1 MNPLASPSQLKET
14 PGPDPIPV
22 SDEELARLMPEM
34 AGPEPVA
41 VDLLAP
47 ENLDAYILAKEADE
61 AAGGP
66 GFLSRMGD
74 AAVDL
79 VSQVGMAGKLTGQNV
94 LSGAGAVISA
104 DGEELKKALRRQ
116 VALTTQAAAAIGGS
130 YAMTGETVKGAFKE
144 VGTKLSVGY
153 QDTPE
158 NRRKIYAVR
167 QANDRSMRDV
177 QGVVDD
183 ALLIADNLVG
193 GLDLN
198 TAYAPAERETML
210 RAAGGAAE
218 VLDVAFT
225 AGAAAGAKLG
235 AKVASRTAIAAER
248 AATSVGAEKV
258 AELIKSTRAY
268 AGSIPETLYRVAA
281 ETAGNKMPN
290 FGSLMD
296 SAKRL
301 AVLQEERALIE
312 AAEDSLTKTKALA
325 DNASKVAELRTQIER
340 LQSEFVRRADEA
352 ALTYAGRP
360 VTQQLAGG
368 AVEMAGDVL
377 SGTAERVQRGVDWLR
392 NKRAGALGTSG
403 EAVQAGD
410 EVFERVAG
418 VSPSMVERTAGW
430 FNELG
435 ENVSAAGR
443 LMRTMESSTP
453 YFQRLAKET
462 DGWTRFA
469 AQNANRVEF
478 VARLGR
484 GAAEGIDGAVKGAT
498 VGGVF
503 GLLQGDSAEGAGE
516 GLVGGFFGGGLRT
529 IRMERDPAMVRAR
542 QLGDIADAR
551 SRRTGLQQ
559 QLFDAAPRNLQLAA
573 STFEATNPNLVVNF
587 VRQKGSGGS
596 YRVNPDGTGEATID
610 LDSKIPLVPLLAHE
624 VSHHIARNPDIASD
638 LKRRFLGDDKTG
650 TPGFLTEMRDGTL
663 QPKPEF
669 QKFRDEYLSALR
681 RAGKDTAAY
690 EANPE
695 LILHEVIAEAGV
707 SSLLATN
714 ASGEFAGIAALRRN
728 ARPIAQVMEQFA
740 RSEMVMNSGVLQR
753 ALMATGAV
761 FTDGGQHAKG
771 TGLFSADM
779 SPELRSAVN
788 QIIGQYDR
796 MALSERGGQV
806 ESFSETPTIYSEQEI
821 ASNPELLDLVS
832 SGFDVDVDEKTGK
845 RKFLS
850 AREAKKREQEF
861 IDDLIQALDASPD
874 LSPGRVRAVTT
885 KDGRTIYSGKYIP
898 ADVLET
904 LQSRNKYNPRQLET
918 LAMVTDLLGKRP
930 GNEVHFVY
938 QPAMTRGSRLYK
950 QRAVTNR
957 VETPISILISKTGG
971 VLINT
976 LSQEKVLR
984 NLEFFSRKGML
995 GAWGG
1000 DVRAARA
1007 DLLKYIDNTVA
1018 GREGAE
1024 GLGLEKRD
1032 ALNALFGQLT
1042 NVQKERNPVLQG
1054 MSDAQ
1059 GRKIGVVQSRR
1070 IDRTNQMKVL
1080 DSSFRADYGRV
1091 SENLRPD
1098 ILPVPERFTGTGEE
1112 GDRQSTKVD
1121 APGFFKRFDIQE
1133 YTKGGKYF
1141 DIASGEDVTGRIYA
1155 SGSIDVSTGKPSLR
1169 ASDTQVEAPTS
1180 GRKIRTN
1187 LFKQSAGWKWVGEA
1201 PAKTS
1206 TLVSVEMG
1214 KDHLYTLN
1222 SQFDTPV
1229 EMARYEDK
1237 KSEPRLRPTTRG
1249 VLRVGEKVGEIE
1261 VRGRVHPVY
1270 DKITTATDAPG
1281 RGVVNRGEDSLQFRP
1296 EGNDNTTAIA
1306 ADYVRKAF
1314 GREYNPHTVYD
1325 EAPEARLKEI
1335 ADYFQNVAK
1344 HQPDAP
1350 EVLRSYR
1357 AMADE
1362 TIEQY
1367 KAMIAAGI
1375 KPEPYG
1381 GKGEPYASSEEMM
1394 RDVRENKHLYFLR
1407 TDNAFG
1413 QGTQDAANPLLEK
1426 SGQRIG
1432 DFELLVN
1439 DVFRVV
1445 HDYFG
1450 HTQQGLQFGP
1460 RGEFNA
1466 WKSHSRMY
1474 SDEAQG
1480 AVAAETLAQNAWV
1493 NFGAHLRRA
1502 DGSIPKKGEEGYVPP
1517 QDRPFGE
1524 QKNFLVPQELMQF
1537 RPEQIETPEF
1547 KNWFGDW
1554 EADPEGASKVVG
1566 AYGLPKVVFHGSPK
1580 EFTVFDPSKAKYA
1593 KWGAIGSWFAED
1605 PSYANKFRASFD
1617 ENGNKTIGPLFE
1629 TYLNIREPAVY
1640 EGTKGFEQ
1648 LLKDYETYTGVK
1660 TYNATPE
1667 SNREFVDYLKKV
1679 GFDGIII
1686 KDNLADSALNP
1697 DPQTFYVA
1705 FDPSQIK
1712 SATGNRGTFD
1722 PENPD
1727 IQYRPEAKDIN
1738 KVAEQLGLEEVGDG
1752 AKKFGYFMR
1761 EMKEKGITPRDVV
1774 KAYLITT
1781 SSINRGA
1788 LSAEKVRTGWPDLV
1802 HNEKTVRPEDAFA
1815 KLLGT
1820 DDGQR
1825 FLDAAEKGEFDEA
1838 AANAMLE
1845 KFKPFGLYNTQRE
1858 YMRNA
1863 AENLSKVGQ
1872 AIVDAV
1878 ENMPTEQYAEFVR
1891 ENFKGISFG
1900 KVGFM
1905 SGMLGR
1911 GDLPTVDVRQRKLHY
1926 GDQKFNVDK
1935 QILLEVRDRLSGLDI
1950 PLTEDLKPFYQTIVH
1965 HAVWDRLEGTDTSH
1979 ADIKE
1984 AMLQFRPDVDQPE
1997 SRVPSY
2003 TPTKDVKNVPELT
2016 LADLKGKKIFP
2027 ILADLTA
2034 VGRYKGIDS
2043 AAVVPVDLY
2052 GGPNFPLMAPNKEA
2066 GVVWANEGKGIGT
2079 RKTNL
2084 LQQTDGYAVVTAMT
2098 QDTHVSNSSTVRAFI
2113 NTLDAYVKDGRVSA
2127 KGIKKADR
2135 AIKGLGV
2142 QLPSVADP
2150 SFGSAVRELS
2160 FDARK
2165 AVVGQLERAEFEE
2178 YGFPPAKRVLDAVR
2192 DPDFHGVDF
2201 GDALLVLRL
2210 DPKDTLVKLGEE
2222 GTPTHPDYTYGVRG
2236 QIVGKLKRP
2245 IPSKLLFSE
2254 FFEKRRADEAPS
2266 SADARAFS
2274 LKMPVSEVTDEKV
2287 SAAARLESQTA
2298 TNAQQMR
2305 AALASA
2311 TGAWASTD
2319 EPVKDGGVGVAD
2331 FVRALRENKSAPS
2344 LPPYTEEMVKEKV
2357 KKGDMKVF
2365 KLDNA
2370 DIYFA
2375 LVRDGDKQVISSV
2388 VNNEPGARGVAGPAV
2403 LSKAILEGATHLDC
2417 FAVVSEKF
2425 PKGFLPELYSH
2436 FGFEDDVA
2444 HPLGPRV
2451 DFAREYFDADWKA
2464 VGENPDIK
2472 FADLLHL
2479 WQSEGW
2485 NPSLPKPQVTFM
2497 RLREE
2502 LKSNDA
2508 RQNYSRRLLETPAPA
2523 LADSWRSAGG
2533 GGESDANANPARSGD
2548 GGSAGNNT
2556 GANRGLAGDRGGVS
2570 GPFQRSLDT
2579 YRNIIRDLAKLT
2591 DEDARVRGLDVDQ
2604 LRSLRAAL
2612 SETP

>member
-94 LSGAGAVISA
+94 LSGAGAAISA

-116 VALTTQAAAAIGGS
+116 VAFTTQAAAAIGGS
-130 YAMTGETVKGAFKE
+130 YAMMGETVKGAFKE
-144 VGTKLSVGY
+144 VGTKLAVGY

-158 NRRKIYAVR
+158 NRRKVYAVR
-167 QANDRSMRDV
+167 QANDRSVRDV
-177 QGVVDD
+177 QGVIDD
-183 ALLIADNLVG
+183 ALLIADNFVG

-198 TAYAPAERETML
+198 TAYAPSERETML

-235 AKVASRTAIAAER
+235 AKVATRSAMAAER

-258 AELIKSTRAY
+258 AELINSTRAY

-290 FGSLMD
+290 FGALMN
-296 SAKRL
+296 SAKRM
-301 AVLQEERALIE
+301 AVLQKERVLIE
-312 AAEDSLTKTKALA
+312 ATEESLTKTKALA
-325 DNASKVAELRTQIER
+325 DNASKISELRTQIER
-340 LQSEFVRRADEA
+340 MQSEFVRRADDA
-352 ALTYAGRP
+352 ALELAKRP
-360 VTQQLAGG
+360 ITQQLAAG
-368 AVEMAGDVL
+368 AVETAGDVL
-377 SGTAERVQRGVDWLR
+377 SGAADRVQRGVDWLR

-418 VSPSMVERTAGW
+418 VSPSVVERTAGW
-430 FNELG
+430 FNDLG

-484 GAAEGIDGAVKGAT
+484 GAAEGIDGAVKGAA

-529 IRMERDPAMVRAR
+529 IRMERDPGMVRAR

-638 LKRRFLGDDKTG
+638 LKRRFLGDEKTG

-669 QKFRDEYLSALR
+669 QTFRDEYLSALR

-728 ARPIAQVMEQFA
+728 ARPIAQAMEQFA

-788 QIIGQYDR
+788 QIIGEYDR
-796 MALSERGGQV
+796 MTLSERGGQV

-832 SGFDVDVDEKTGK
+832 SGFDVDVDPKTGK

-861 IDDLIQALDASPD
+861 VDDLIQALDASPD

-995 GAWGG
+995 EAWGG

-1054 MSDAQ
+1054 MSDTQ

-1070 IDRTNQMKVL
+1070 IDRVNQMKVL
-1080 DSSFRADYGRV
+1080 DSAFRADYGRV

-1098 ILPVPERFTGTGEE
+1098 VLPIPERFTGTGEE
-1112 GDRQSTKVD
+1112 GDRQSKKVD

-1141 DIASGEDVTGRIYA
+1141 DVASGEDVTGRVYS
-1155 SGSIDVSTGKPSLR
+1155 SGSIDVSSGKPSLR

-1201 PAKTS
+1201 PVQTS

-1261 VRGRVHPVY
+1261 VRGRIHPVY

-1281 RGVVNRGEDSLQFRP
+1281 RGIINRGEDSLQFRP
-1296 EGNDNTTAIA
+1296 EANDETTRIA
-1306 ADYVRKAF
+1306 AEYVRNAF
-1314 GREYNPHTVYD
+1314 GREYEPHTVYD

-1350 EVLRSYR
+1350 DVLRSYR

-1367 KAMIAAGI
+1367 RAMIAAGI
-1375 KPEPYG
+1375 KPEPYK

-1413 QGTQDAANPLLEK
+1413 QGTQDIANPLLEK
-1426 SGQRIG
+1426 SGLKIG

-1474 SDEAQG
+1474 SEGAQG

-1517 QDRPFGE
+1517 QERPFGE

-1712 SATGNRGTFD
+1712 SATDNAGTFD

-1727 IQYRPEAKDIN
+1727 IRYRPEEKSRPIGEVGEQKFTVTSKKGGAVTMTVAERYADQMVHAEALPLEFSVNSKGVVKTDDKGP
-1738 KVAEQLGLEEVGDG
+1738 KVATREYNFYESPVVAALNIDPDVLQSLKTKLNTTTLGKVKAGYVQSALTADEQAALTSMVNAYSDRAIADFRRYAADPDVKAAAGWYSDIAEFFKQLIPDQNDRTKFLEFLGGTSPNTSVEQNFLYALDLFNRWKKGELDGLLNNYRRVLNEFDANVGEYAELKPVLLKSGKQAIKDGQPLSEWVFKPGAEEQFRKDYFDAMVADGVPRAEARRESRAAFNEEMFWVLFNLRNGVKLERAGEGGGKYGVHTDRILQILDGVWREQTDAPKAPNFTENLAGLSTRATIDVWAARWLRRLGHDGLSAVWRILPMAEQGVSNSDFFLGQEIFAETTKRINEQFADTLGRTIGADDLQAIMWFAEKREWRRRGWANIEDLGDFRQYAYALKPQADGTFVLNGVTLNSTSINFLKTLSGVVVEG
-1752 AKKFGYFMR
+1752 ATLKSRDTAMLKQMR
-1761 EMKEKGITPRDVV
+1761 EARDAQISQAMKE
-1774 KAYLITT
+1774 
-1781 SSINRGA
+1781 
-1788 LSAEKVRTGWPDLV
+1788 
-1802 HNEKTVRPEDAFA
+1802 
-1815 KLLGT
+1815 
-1820 DDGQR
+1820 
-1825 FLDAAEKGEFDEA
+1825 
-1838 AANAMLE
+1838 
-1845 KFKPFGLYNTQRE
+1845 
-1858 YMRNA
+1858 
-1863 AENLSKVGQ
+1863 ENLS
-1872 AIVDAV
+1872 
-1878 ENMPTEQYAEFVR
+1878 P
-1891 ENFKGISFG
+1891 
-1900 KVGFM
+1900 
-1905 SGMLGR
+1905 
-1911 GDLPTVDVRQRKLHY
+1911 
-1926 GDQKFNVDK
+1926 
-1935 QILLEVRDRLSGLDI
+1935 
-1950 PLTEDLKPFYQTIVH
+1950 
-1965 HAVWDRLEGTDTSH
+1965 
-1979 ADIKE
+1979 
-1984 AMLQFRPDVDQPE
+1984 
-1997 SRVPSY
+1997 
-2003 TPTKDVKNVPELT
+2003 
-2016 LADLKGKKIFP
+2016 
-2027 ILADLTA
+2027 
-2034 VGRYKGIDS
+2034 
-2043 AAVVPVDLY
+2043 
-2052 GGPNFPLMAPNKEA
+2052 
-2066 GVVWANEGKGIGT
+2066 
-2079 RKTNL
+2079 
-2084 LQQTDGYAVVTAMT
+2084 TAM
-2098 QDTHVSNSSTVRAFI
+2098 A
-2113 NTLDAYVKDGRVSA
+2113 AA
-2127 KGIKKADR
+2127 
-2135 AIKGLGV
+2135 
-2142 QLPSVADP
+2142 
-2150 SFGSAVRELS
+2150 E
-2160 FDARK
+2160 RK
-2165 AVVGQLERAEFEE
+2165 YLAAQA
-2178 YGFPPAKRVLDAVR
+2178 
-2192 DPDFHGVDF
+2192 
-2201 GDALLVLRL
+2201 
-2210 DPKDTLVKLGEE
+2210 
-2222 GTPTHPDYTYGVRG
+2222 VRG
-2236 QIVGKLKRP
+2236 Q
-2245 IPSKLLFSE
+2245 
-2254 FFEKRRADEAPS
+2254 
-2266 SADARAFS
+2266 
-2274 LKMPVSEVTDEKV
+2274 KV
-2287 SAAARLESQTA
+2287 ST
-2298 TNAQQMR
+2298 
-2305 AALASA
+2305 
-2311 TGAWASTD
+2311 
-2319 EPVKDGGVGVAD
+2319 KDY
-2331 FVRALRENKSAPS
+2331 REQP
-2344 LPPYTEEMVKEKV
+2344 
-2357 KKGDMKVF
+2357 
-2365 KLDNA
+2365 
-2370 DIYFA
+2370 
-2375 LVRDGDKQVISSV
+2375 
-2388 VNNEPGARGVAGPAV
+2388 
-2403 LSKAILEGATHLDC
+2403 
-2417 FAVVSEKF
+2417 
-2425 PKGFLPELYSH
+2425 
-2436 FGFEDDVA
+2436 
-2444 HPLGPRV
+2444 
-2451 DFAREYFDADWKA
+2451 
-2464 VGENPDIK
+2464 
-2472 FADLLHL
+2472 
-2479 WQSEGW
+2479 
-2485 NPSLPKPQVTFM
+2485 
-2497 RLREE
+2497 
-2502 LKSNDA
+2502 
-2508 RQNYSRRLLETPAPA
+2508 
-2523 LADSWRSAGG
+2523 
-2533 GGESDANANPARSGD
+2533 
-2548 GGSAGNNT
+2548 
-2556 GANRGLAGDRGGVS
+2556 
-2570 GPFQRSLDT
+2570 
-2579 YRNIIRDLAKLT
+2579 
-2591 DEDARVRGLDVDQ
+2591 
-2604 LRSLRAAL
+2604 
-2612 SETP
+2612 